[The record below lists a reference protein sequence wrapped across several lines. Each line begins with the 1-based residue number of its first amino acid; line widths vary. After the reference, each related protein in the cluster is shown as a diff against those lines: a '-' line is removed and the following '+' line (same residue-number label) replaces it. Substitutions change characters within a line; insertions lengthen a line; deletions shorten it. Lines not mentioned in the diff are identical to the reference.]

1 MRIKISQVLVAVA
14 VLTTSVSC
22 SRFVKVKKPAPGVVN
37 KSEEFNLSVDAAD
50 YSKSKY
56 CGDVRPE
63 TAKDP
68 TPPYT
73 FEDKF
78 ISDKL
83 ASADG
88 FVGWIH
94 GAVPSYKQYLFT
106 YRKVEPGNPMAF
118 FQAEQFSLVGATPE
132 IWKQFEA
139 LNRHDKVRLKGTLLD
154 NKSPIKHLIISEITV
169 LKAYDKST
177 DNEYNFDVAK
187 LKGVQTFRV
196 FGQIHALVA
205 SEAYGYAIVLEKDN
219 FMMPIAVKSKHAAV
233 AKGLFKGDI
242 VDVNVS
248 VVEGKNGRPPHFQT
262 DENFEEAITIVDP
275 LINCHGTTRAVEGH
289 LVKFDKSPAIS
300 LDVYA
305 VRLVDG
311 NGIGRNMTFF
321 PSVPASEDSF
331 GEIFMAISAKAK
343 KAWDEA
349 EEAPGVVRNY
359 NEKKSIHV
367 VANGMINVV
376 STEQANAQVY
386 LNSAD
391 DIEFKVVVEP
401 AKVP

>member
-1 MRIKISQVLVAVA
+1 MRINIAQILV
-14 VLTTSVSC
+14 SVSVVAASVGC
-22 SRFVKVKKPAPGVVN
+22 GKFRKAKEPVRDIVTKPMGL
-37 KSEEFNLSVDAAD
+37 NLSVDASD

-56 CGDVRPE
+56 CGDVRPA
-63 TAKDP
+63 TAQDP

-132 IWKQFEA
+132 IWKQFET
-139 LNRHDKVRLKGTLLD
+139 LNRHDKVRLRGTLLD
-154 NKSPIKHLIISEITV
+154 NKSPIKHLIISEITI
-169 LKAYDKST
+169 LTPYDKST
-177 DNEYNFDVAK
+177 DNEYSFDAAT
-187 LKGVQTFRV
+187 LKGVKNFRV

-205 SEAYGYAIVLEKDN
+205 SETYGYAIVLEKDN
-219 FMMPIAVKSKHAAV
+219 FMMPIAVRSKHSAV

-242 VDVNVS
+242 VDVNVR
-248 VVEGKNGRPPHFQT
+248 VVQGKEGRPPHFQT
-262 DENFEEAITIVDP
+262 DENFEQAITIVDP
-275 LINCHGTTRAVEGH
+275 LINCHGTTRAVVGH

-300 LDVYA
+300 VDVYA
-305 VRLVDG
+305 VRVVDG
-311 NGIGRNMTFF
+311 NGVGRNMTFF
-321 PSVPASEDSF
+321 PSASTSDDSF

-349 EEAPGVVRNY
+349 VEAPGVVRNY
-359 NEKKSIHV
+359 HEKKSIQV

-386 LNSAD
+386 LKSAD
-391 DIEFKVVVEP
+391 DVEFKVTSFLTP
-401 AKVP
+401 